1 MVVYFWLSHSS
12 GSALA
17 KADDGLWL
25 MLDGRVELSHK
36 AYMGAALAYVISP
49 IDLISERR
57 FGVLGHLD
65 DVVVGLAAVGLVV
78 TRLLPGTATDV
89 TAIQVSA
96 SMGGFE
102 PPVMQA
108 KAGSTVR
115 VEFASTDTPF
125 HSDGGGWH
133 ELAIEELGIDWKV
146 APQSRQVFEF
156 TAPAEPGTYAFYCD
170 ICCGGKENPS
180 MQGRLTVTA

>member
-1 MVVYFWLSHSS
+1 MACRVAADLRKAELVTRHPIRAARPNHPSEARP
-12 GSALA
+12 ALRLPRSIRLIA
-17 KADDGLWL
+17 FTGIAVFVG
-25 MLDGRVELSHK
+25 V
-36 AYMGAALAYVISP
+36 AAI
-49 IDLISERR
+49 
-57 FGVLGHLD
+57 
-65 DVVVGLAAVGLVV
+65 GLVV

-89 TAIQVSA
+89 TAIQMSA

-102 PPVMQA
+102 PPVMQVE
-108 KAGSTVR
+108 AGSTVR

-156 TAPAEPGTYAFYCD
+156 TAPSKPGTYAFYCD
-170 ICCGGKENPS
+170 ICCGGQENPS

>member
-1 MVVYFWLSHSS
+1 MTRHRISAK
-12 GSALA
+12 GSDHPRATRPALRLP
-17 KADDGLWL
+17 KSI
-25 MLDGRVELSHK
+25 RQ
-36 AYMGAALAYVISP
+36 VIFTA
-49 IDLISERR
+49 IA
-57 FGVLGHLD
+57 
-65 DVVVGLAAVGLVV
+65 VVVGLAAVGLVV

-96 SMGGFE
+96 SMGGFD

-133 ELAIEELGIDWKV
+133 ELAIEKLGIDWKV
-146 APQSRQVFEF
+146 APQSSQVFEF
-156 TAPAEPGTYAFYCD
+156 TVPSEPGTYAFYCD

>member
-1 MVVYFWLSHSS
+1 MACRAA
-12 GSALA
+12 GALR
-17 KADDGLWL
+17 KD
-25 MLDGRVELSHK
+25 ELVTRHPIR
-36 AYMGAALAYVISP
+36 ATRPDHTPATRPALRLPRSIR
-49 IDLISERR
+49 LIV
-57 FGVLGHLD
+57 FTGIAVFVGV
-65 DVVVGLAAVGLVV
+65 AAVGLVV

-89 TAIQVSA
+89 AAIQVSA

-102 PPVMQA
+102 PPAMQA

-156 TAPAEPGTYAFYCD
+156 TAPSEPGTYAFYCD

>member
-1 MVVYFWLSHSS
+1 MARRTAADFRKDELVTRHPIKTARPQQP
-12 GSALA
+12 SAARPTPRLPRSMRLIA
-17 KADDGLWL
+17 FGGIA
-25 MLDGRVELSHK
+25 MLIG
-36 AYMGAALAYVISP
+36 I
-49 IDLISERR
+49 
-57 FGVLGHLD
+57 
-65 DVVVGLAAVGLVV
+65 AAVGLVV
-78 TRLLPGTATDV
+78 TRLLPEPATDV